1 MQHGRRTGCSPS
13 PSVGVGSESLLNRSA
28 PDPSARSELCFSP
41 RQQLTVWPLLGSLP
55 PGFSQQS
62 EPLIRRDVS
71 DLFPPPSP
79 PSPPSPSSIMP
90 ILKNLPVRLK
100 GGPTL
105 ENALILRR
113 MSLNITPHHRHHNP
127 FDNDDDGGHGNHWS
141 PGSSLL
147 DGDVPRDRNPFE
159 DEEDENEANEG
170 KKGSGGGGG
179 SVKGSFKFK
188 SPLKSLGKLGKNLR
202 ESVRSRGSDTPS
214 PQGTPSPTEKKKR
227 GRRSSEGSLLRF
239 AGKYRDT
246 LGSRKESLINA
257 EPNCSESEYDS
268 TSRRLTFMKMVGL
281 GKMKRESMADHSS
294 QGPEDQPVQEEEAVE
309 EVKPRE
315 PLSVLEILQ
324 LVKKRDLLLAD
335 THILELEQE
344 CSESTAADRGAAPPP
359 EDAASPNVKD
369 GGRRKAKDVE
379 LLYEELQKEL
389 WAVVRE
395 SLRCPTA
402 GPNLGLV
409 VQVLQQEEQ
418 VDSGWA
424 LSEAVAPGGPR
435 PRRLKQR
442 WREAVEEAA
451 DGSLPQRAEFT
462 AGELDGY
469 LDRLRARVVED
480 LGAAKRNVVSIYPEE
495 YQPFE
500 VYVQSYH
507 QAVSRRLTS
516 ITDNQLEITDIYS
529 LLDWLHNIYNRD
541 VLGTVCITSPFSR
554 SQLSPLLP
562 SETVDRLELDCL
574 NSVRAKVTTELSQVL
589 DEEEKRW
596 METLHIEEYQI
607 TLAKTVIQRLQVDL
621 ESSASINK
629 SLGSRVAQCSLNGL
643 ADFLY
648 SFQRKVEMFHEG
660 MQSGMFGDNEDGY
673 VSKTIALVNCCP
685 PFRGFVQRC
694 AQCDPSI
701 SEDSLRRAN
710 KCLDHIVQQGVRV
723 LSERLYL
730 HIRPFFERL
739 VKRKWFNNTEPY
751 EQIETLIKED
761 FKKYHRM
768 DSPPYQLLVSEVHRR
783 VVMEYLRS
791 VMRGRIICTSMK
803 MRKRM
808 AGRLRDE
815 GRQIKVLFK
824 DLESPSSWLDGAL
837 PHISEILQLEDVPS
851 VQMEVAVL
859 VREFPDVRKKHVSA
873 ILNIRGMT
881 RQAERQEIL
890 NIVKD
895 IESSDGAAAP
905 LSRDHAL
912 FAEVP
917 VTSEV
922 HCLNVGLSRVALTAS
937 ACFTA
942 LRPRRRKTRTAVQE
956 NPDDGL

>member
-1 MQHGRRTGCSPS
+1 
-13 PSVGVGSESLLNRSA
+13 
-28 PDPSARSELCFSP
+28 
-41 RQQLTVWPLLGSLP
+41 
-55 PGFSQQS
+55 
-62 EPLIRRDVS
+62 
-71 DLFPPPSP
+71 
-79 PSPPSPSSIMP
+79 MP

-100 GGPTL
+100 GGGPTL

-113 MSLNITPHHRHHNP
+113 MSLNITPHHHHHNP
-127 FDNDDDGGHGNHWS
+127 FDNDDDSIHDNGGHGNHWS

-170 KKGSGGGGG
+170 KKGKGGGGGG
-179 SVKGSFKFK
+179 SVKGSFKFT
-188 SPLKSLGKLGKNLR
+188 SPLKTLGKLGKNLR
-202 ESVRSRGSDTPS
+202 VSGRSKGSATPS
-214 PQGTPSPTEKKKR
+214 PQGSQGAPSPAEKKKR

-246 LGSRKESLINA
+246 LSSRKESLTNG
-257 EPNCSESEYDS
+257 ELNCSESECDT
-268 TSRRLTFMKMVGL
+268 TSRRLSFMKMVGL
-281 GKMKRESMADHSS
+281 GKLKRESMADHSS
-294 QGPEDQPVQEEEAVE
+294 QGPEEQPVKEEVVE

-335 THILELEQE
+335 SHILELEQE
-344 CSESTAADRGAAPPP
+344 CNEADRDAVTQP
-359 EDAASPNVKD
+359 EDASSSSVKD

-395 SLRCPTA
+395 SLWSPTA

-418 VDSGWA
+418 ADKDCA
-424 LSEAVAPGGPR
+424 LNEAAVAPGGSR

-442 WREAVEEAA
+442 WKEAVEEAA
-451 DGSLPQRAEFT
+451 DGSLPQKAEFT
-462 AGELDGY
+462 AGELAGY

-480 LGAAKRNVVSIYPEE
+480 LGAANRNVVSIYPEE
-495 YQPFE
+495 YQPFQ

-507 QAVSRRLTS
+507 QAVARRLEA

-621 ESSASINK
+621 ERSASINR
-629 SLGSRVAQCSLNGL
+629 SLGSKVAQCSLNGL

-694 AQCDPSI
+694 AQCDPSV
-701 SEDSLRRAN
+701 SEDSLRRAS
-710 KCLDHIVQQGVRV
+710 KALDHIVQQGVRV

-739 VKRKWFNNTEPY
+739 VKRKWLSNTEPY
-751 EQIETLIKED
+751 EQIEALIKEH

-768 DSPPYQLLVSEVHRR
+768 DSPPYQLLAAEVHRR

-791 VMRGRIICTSMK
+791 VMRGRIICTSLK

-808 AGRLRDE
+808 AGRLREE
-815 GRQIKVLFK
+815 GKQIKVLFK
-824 DLESPSSWLDGAL
+824 DLESPSSWLDSAL
-837 PHISEILQLEDVPS
+837 SHISEIIQLEDVPS
-851 VQMEVAVL
+851 IQMEVGVL

-881 RQAERQEIL
+881 RQAERQEII

-895 IESSDGAAAP
+895 IESSDGGGSAR
-905 LSRDHAL
+905 LSRDRAL

-922 HCLNVGLSRVALTAS
+922 HCLNVGLSRIALTAS
-937 ACFTA
+937 SCFTS
-942 LRPRRRKTRTAVQE
+942 LRPRRRKTRAPVQE
-956 NPDDGL
+956 NSDDVL

>member
-1 MQHGRRTGCSPS
+1 
-13 PSVGVGSESLLNRSA
+13 
-28 PDPSARSELCFSP
+28 
-41 RQQLTVWPLLGSLP
+41 
-55 PGFSQQS
+55 
-62 EPLIRRDVS
+62 
-71 DLFPPPSP
+71 
-79 PSPPSPSSIMP
+79 MP

-100 GGPTL
+100 GGGPTL
-105 ENALILRR
+105 DNALILRR
-113 MSLNITPHHRHHNP
+113 MSLNITPHHSP
-127 FDNDDDGGHGNHWS
+127 FNNEDDDDGNGNHWS

-179 SVKGSFKFK
+179 GSAKGSFKFK

-202 ESVRSRGSDTPS
+202 MSARSKGSGTPS
-214 PQGTPSPTEKKKR
+214 PQGSMHSPSPSEKKKR

-246 LGSRKESLINA
+246 LGSRKESLTNG
-257 EPNCSESEYDS
+257 EMNGTDSECDS
-268 TSRRLTFMKMVGL
+268 TSRRLSFMKMVGL
-281 GKMKRESMADHSS
+281 GKLKKESGADHSS
-294 QGPEDQPVQEEEAVE
+294 QGPEDRPVQEEVVE

-335 THILELEQE
+335 SHILELEQE
-344 CSESTAADRGAAPPP
+344 CNESAPLDRGGGTTQP
-359 EDAASPNVKD
+359 EDAASPGMKD
-369 GGRRKAKDVE
+369 SGRRKAKDVE

-395 SLRCPTA
+395 SLRSTTA

-418 VDSGWA
+418 ADKDWA
-424 LSEAVAPGGPR
+424 LSEGVAPGGPR
-435 PRRLKQR
+435 PRCLKRR

-451 DGSLPQRAEFT
+451 DGSLPQKAEFT
-462 AGELDGY
+462 AGELDKY
-469 LDRLRARVVED
+469 LDRLRVRVVED
-480 LGAAKRNVVSIYPEE
+480 LGAANRNVVSIYPEE
-495 YQPFE
+495 YQAFQ
-500 VYVQSYH
+500 VYVESYH
-507 QAVSRRLTS
+507 QAVARRLKA

-529 LLDWLHNIYNRD
+529 LLDWLHNMYNRD
-541 VLGTVCITSPFSR
+541 VLGTVCITAPFSR
-554 SQLSPLLP
+554 SQLSPLL
-562 SETVDRLELDCL
+562 SSDTVDRLELDCL
-574 NSVRAKVTTELSQVL
+574 NSVRAKVTTELTQVL

-607 TLAKTVIQRLQVDL
+607 SLAKTVIQRLQVDL
-621 ESSASINK
+621 ERSASINR

-673 VSKTIALVNCCP
+673 VSRTIALVNCCP
-685 PFRGFVQRC
+685 PFSGFVQRC
-694 AQCDPSI
+694 AQCDPSV

-710 KCLDHIVQQGVRV
+710 RSLDHIVHQGVRV

-739 VKRKWFNNTEPY
+739 VKRKWLSNTEPY
-751 EQIETLIKED
+751 EQIEALIKED

-768 DSPPYQLLVSEVHRR
+768 DSPPYQMLVGEVHRR

-791 VMRGRIICTSMK
+791 IMRGRIICTSMK
-803 MRKRM
+803 MRKRL

-815 GRQIKVLFK
+815 GKQIKTLFK
-824 DLESPSSWLDGAL
+824 DLESPSSWLDSAL
-837 PHISEILQLEDVPS
+837 SHISEIIQLEDVPS

-873 ILNIRGMT
+873 ILNIRGTT
-881 RQAERQEIL
+881 RQGERQEIL

-895 IESSDGAAAP
+895 IESSDGGPAP
-905 LSRDHAL
+905 LPRDRAL

-922 HCLNVGLSRVALTAS
+922 HCLNLGLSRVALTAS
-937 ACFTA
+937 SCFAT
-942 LRPRRRKTRTAVQE
+942 LRPRPRKTRTPVQE
-956 NPDDGL
+956 NPDDVL

>member
-1 MQHGRRTGCSPS
+1 
-13 PSVGVGSESLLNRSA
+13 
-28 PDPSARSELCFSP
+28 
-41 RQQLTVWPLLGSLP
+41 
-55 PGFSQQS
+55 
-62 EPLIRRDVS
+62 
-71 DLFPPPSP
+71 
-79 PSPPSPSSIMP
+79 MP
-90 ILKNLPVRLK
+90 IFKNLPVRLK

-105 ENALILRR
+105 DNALFIRR
-113 MSLNITPHHRHHNP
+113 MSLNITPRHHNP
-127 FDNDDDGGHGNHWS
+127 FDNDDDSIHGNGGHGNHWS

-170 KKGSGGGGG
+170 KKGSGGG
-179 SVKGSFKFK
+179 SVKGSFKFM

-202 ESVRSRGSDTPS
+202 MSGKSSTLS
-214 PQGTPSPTEKKKR
+214 PQGSLQGSPSPSPSQKKKR

-239 AGKYRDT
+239 AGKYRDP
-246 LGSRKESLINA
+246 SRKESLANG
-257 EPNCSESEYDS
+257 ELNCSESEGDS
-268 TSRRLTFMKMVGL
+268 TSRRVSFMRMVGL
-281 GKMKRESMADHSS
+281 GKTKKESMTDQSS
-294 QGPEDQPVQEEEAVE
+294 QGPEDQSVPVE

-344 CSESTAADRGAAPPP
+344 CNERAAAMQP
-359 EDAASPNVKD
+359 EDATSPSVKD

-395 SLRCPTA
+395 SLKSPTA

-418 VDSGWA
+418 VDKDWEV
-424 LSEAVAPGGPR
+424 SEGAAPGGPR

-442 WREAVEEAA
+442 WKEAVEEAA
-451 DGSLPQRAEFT
+451 DDSLPQTAEFT
-462 AGELDGY
+462 AGELNKY
-469 LDRLRARVVED
+469 LDRLRTRVVED
-480 LGAAKRNVVSIYPEE
+480 LGAAKRNAVSIYPEE
-495 YQPFE
+495 YQPFQ

-507 QAVSRRLTS
+507 QAVARRLKT
-516 ITDNQLEITDIYS
+516 ITDNQLQITDIYS
-529 LLDWLHNIYNRD
+529 LLDWLHNMYNRD
-541 VLGTVCITSPFSR
+541 VLGTVCITSPFNHSE
-554 SQLSPLLP
+554 LSPLLP

-589 DEEEKRW
+589 DDEEKRW
-596 METLHIEEYQI
+596 METLQIEEYQI
-607 TLAKTVIQRLQVDL
+607 TLAKMVIERLQADL
-621 ESSASINK
+621 ERSASINR
-629 SLGSRVAQCSLNGL
+629 SLGSRVAQCSINGL

-660 MQSGMFGDNEDGY
+660 MQAGMFGDHQDGY
-673 VSKTIALVNCCP
+673 VSRTIALVNCCP

-694 AQCDPSI
+694 AQCDPSV

-710 KCLDHIVQQGVRV
+710 KSLDHIIQQGVKV
-723 LSERLYL
+723 LSDRLYL

-739 VKRKWFNNTEPY
+739 VKRKWLTNTEPY
-751 EQIETLIKED
+751 EQIEALIKEA
-761 FKKYHRM
+761 FKKYSKM
-768 DSPPYQLLVSEVHRR
+768 DSPPYQLLVSEIHRR
-783 VVMEYLRS
+783 VVTEYLRS

-815 GRQIKVLFK
+815 GNQIKVLFK
-824 DLESPSSWLDGAL
+824 DLESSSGWLDSAL
-837 PHISEILQLEDVPS
+837 CHISEIIQLEDLPS
-851 VQMEVAVL
+851 IQMEVGVL
-859 VREFPDVRKKHVSA
+859 VREFPDIRKKHVSA

-895 IESSDGAAAP
+895 IETSDSGPAT
-905 LSRDHAL
+905 LSRDRAL

-922 HCLNVGLSRVALTAS
+922 HCLNVGLSRIALTAS
-937 ACFTA
+937 SCFTT
-942 LRPRRRKTRTAVQE
+942 LRPRRRKTRTPVQE
-956 NPDDGL
+956 NPDDAL

>member
-1 MQHGRRTGCSPS
+1 
-13 PSVGVGSESLLNRSA
+13 
-28 PDPSARSELCFSP
+28 
-41 RQQLTVWPLLGSLP
+41 
-55 PGFSQQS
+55 
-62 EPLIRRDVS
+62 
-71 DLFPPPSP
+71 
-79 PSPPSPSSIMP
+79 MP

-100 GGPTL
+100 GGGPTL

-113 MSLNITPHHRHHNP
+113 MSLNITPHHHHHNP
-127 FDNDDDGGHGNHWS
+127 FDNDDDSIHDNGGHGNHWS

-170 KKGSGGGGG
+170 KKGKGGGGGG
-179 SVKGSFKFK
+179 SGKGSFKFT
-188 SPLKSLGKLGKNLR
+188 SPLKTLGKLGKNLR
-202 ESVRSRGSDTPS
+202 VSGRSKGSATPS
-214 PQGTPSPTEKKKR
+214 PQGSQGTPSPAEKKKR

-246 LGSRKESLINA
+246 LSSRKESLTNG
-257 EPNCSESEYDS
+257 ELNCSESECDT
-268 TSRRLTFMKMVGL
+268 TSRRLSFMKMVGL
-281 GKMKRESMADHSS
+281 GKLKRESMADHSS
-294 QGPEDQPVQEEEAVE
+294 QGPEEQPVKEEVVE

-335 THILELEQE
+335 SHILELEQE
-344 CSESTAADRGAAPPP
+344 CNEADRDAVTQP
-359 EDAASPNVKD
+359 EDASSSSVKD

-395 SLRCPTA
+395 SLRSPTA

-418 VDSGWA
+418 ADKDWA
-424 LSEAVAPGGPR
+424 LNEVAVAPGGSR

-442 WREAVEEAA
+442 WKEAVEEAA
-451 DGSLPQRAEFT
+451 DGSLPQKAEFT
-462 AGELDGY
+462 AGELAGY

-480 LGAAKRNVVSIYPEE
+480 LGAANRNVVSIYPEE
-495 YQPFE
+495 YQPFQ

-507 QAVSRRLTS
+507 QAVARRLEA

-621 ESSASINK
+621 ERSASINR
-629 SLGSRVAQCSLNGL
+629 SLGSKVAQCSLNGL

-694 AQCDPSI
+694 AQCDPSV
-701 SEDSLRRAN
+701 SEDSLRRAS
-710 KCLDHIVQQGVRV
+710 KALDHIVQQGVRV

-739 VKRKWFNNTEPY
+739 VKRKWLSNTEPY
-751 EQIETLIKED
+751 EQIEALIKEH

-768 DSPPYQLLVSEVHRR
+768 DSPPYQLLAAEVHRR

-791 VMRGRIICTSMK
+791 VMRGRIICTSLK

-815 GRQIKVLFK
+815 GKQIKVLFK
-824 DLESPSSWLDGAL
+824 DLESPSSWLDSAL
-837 PHISEILQLEDVPS
+837 SHISEIIQLEDVPS
-851 VQMEVAVL
+851 IQMEVGVL

-881 RQAERQEIL
+881 RQAERQEII

-895 IESSDGAAAP
+895 IESSDGGGSAR
-905 LSRDHAL
+905 LSRDRAL

-922 HCLNVGLSRVALTAS
+922 HCLNVGLSRIALTAS
-937 ACFTA
+937 SCFTS
-942 LRPRRRKTRTAVQE
+942 LRPRRRKTRAPVQE
-956 NPDDGL
+956 NSDDVL

>member
-1 MQHGRRTGCSPS
+1 
-13 PSVGVGSESLLNRSA
+13 
-28 PDPSARSELCFSP
+28 
-41 RQQLTVWPLLGSLP
+41 
-55 PGFSQQS
+55 
-62 EPLIRRDVS
+62 
-71 DLFPPPSP
+71 
-79 PSPPSPSSIMP
+79 MP

-100 GGPTL
+100 GGGPTL

-113 MSLNITPHHRHHNP
+113 MSLNITPHHHHHNP
-127 FDNDDDGGHGNHWS
+127 FGDNDDDSIHSNGGHGNHWS

-147 DGDVPRDRNPFE
+147 DGDGPRDRNPFE

-179 SVKGSFKFK
+179 GSGKGFKFK
-188 SPLKSLGKLGKNLR
+188 SPLKTLGKLGKNLR
-202 ESVRSRGSDTPS
+202 LSGRSKGSETPS
-214 PQGTPSPTEKKKR
+214 PQGSLQGTPSPAEKKKR

-246 LGSRKESLINA
+246 LGSRKETFTNGEL
-257 EPNCSESEYDS
+257 NCSESECDS
-268 TSRRLTFMKMVGL
+268 TSRRLSFMKMVGL
-281 GKMKRESMADHSS
+281 GKLKRESMNDHSS
-294 QGPEDQPVQEEEAVE
+294 QGPEEQPVKEEVVE

-344 CSESTAADRGAAPPP
+344 CNESAEP
-359 EDAASPNVKD
+359 EDAASPSVKD

-389 WAVVRE
+389 WSVVRE
-395 SLRCPTA
+395 SLRSPTA

-418 VDSGWA
+418 TDKDWA
-424 LSEAVAPGGPR
+424 LSEAAAPGGPR

-442 WREAVEEAA
+442 WKEAVEEAA
-451 DGSLPQRAEFT
+451 DGSLPQKAEFT
-462 AGELDGY
+462 EGELDKY

-480 LGAAKRNVVSIYPEE
+480 LEAAKRNVVSIYPEE
-495 YQPFE
+495 YQPFQ

-507 QAVSRRLTS
+507 QAVARRLQAITGTS
-516 ITDNQLEITDIYS
+516 LEITDIYS

-541 VLGTVCITSPFSR
+541 VLGTVCITSPFCR
-554 SQLSPLLP
+554 SELSPLLA

-596 METLHIEEYQI
+596 MESLHIEEYQI

-621 ESSASINK
+621 ERSASINN

-694 AQCDPSI
+694 AQCDPSV

-710 KCLDHIVQQGVRV
+710 KALDHIVQQGVRV

-739 VKRKWFNNTEPY
+739 VKRKWLSNTEPY
-751 EQIETLIKED
+751 EQIEALIKEH

-768 DSPPYQLLVSEVHRR
+768 DSPPYQLLAAEVHRR

-815 GRQIKVLFK
+815 GKQIKVLFK
-824 DLESPSSWLDGAL
+824 DLESPSSWLDSAL
-837 PHISEILQLEDVPS
+837 SHISEIIQLEDVPS
-851 VQMEVAVL
+851 IQMEVGVL

-895 IESSDGAAAP
+895 IESSDGVGGGGGLAR
-905 LSRDHAL
+905 LSRDRAL
-912 FAEVP
+912 FSEVP

-922 HCLNVGLSRVALTAS
+922 HCLNVGLSRIALTAS
-937 ACFTA
+937 ISCTDP
-942 LRPRRRKTRTAVQE
+942 LWTEPNRTE
-956 NPDDGL
+956 PN

>member
-1 MQHGRRTGCSPS
+1 
-13 PSVGVGSESLLNRSA
+13 
-28 PDPSARSELCFSP
+28 
-41 RQQLTVWPLLGSLP
+41 
-55 PGFSQQS
+55 
-62 EPLIRRDVS
+62 
-71 DLFPPPSP
+71 
-79 PSPPSPSSIMP
+79 MP

-100 GGPTL
+100 GGGPTL
-105 ENALILRR
+105 DNALILRR
-113 MSLNITPHHRHHNP
+113 MSLNITPHHHHHNP
-127 FDNDDDGGHGNHWS
+127 FDDDDSIHDSSGHGNHWS

-179 SVKGSFKFK
+179 SAKSSFKFK
-188 SPLKSLGKLGKNLR
+188 SPLKTLGKLGKTLR
-202 ESVRSRGSDTPS
+202 VSVRNKGSATPS
-214 PQGTPSPTEKKKR
+214 PQGSLQGTPSPAEKKKR

-246 LGSRKESLINA
+246 LSSYKESFTNGEL
-257 EPNCSESEYDS
+257 NCSESECDS
-268 TSRRLTFMKMVGL
+268 TSRRLSFMKMVGL
-281 GKMKRESMADHSS
+281 GKLKRESMADHSS
-294 QGPEDQPVQEEEAVE
+294 QGPEEQLVQEEVVE

-324 LVKKRDLLLAD
+324 LVRKRDLFLAD
-335 THILELEQE
+335 SHILELEQE
-344 CSESTAADRGAAPPP
+344 CNESAAAERGGTTQP
-359 EDAASPNVKD
+359 EDSSSPSVKD

-395 SLRCPTA
+395 SLRSPTA

-418 VDSGWA
+418 ADKDWA
-424 LSEAVAPGGPR
+424 VHKGAAPGGPR
-435 PRRLKQR
+435 PRQLIQR

-451 DGSLPQRAEFT
+451 EGSLPERAEFT

-469 LDRLRARVVED
+469 LGRLRARVVED
-480 LGAAKRNVVSIYPEE
+480 LGAANRNVVSIYPEE
-495 YQPFE
+495 F
-500 VYVQSYH
+500 
-507 QAVSRRLTS
+507 QAFQVRHTWTQKHLKGSV
-516 ITDNQLEITDIYS
+516 
-529 LLDWLHNIYNRD
+529 D

-621 ESSASINK
+621 ERSASINM

-648 SFQRKVEMFHEG
+648 SFQRKVEMFHEKVQNG
-660 MQSGMFGDNEDGY
+660 LFGDSEDGY

-694 AQCDPSI
+694 AQCDPSVT
-701 SEDSLRRAN
+701 EDSLRRAN
-710 KCLDHIVQQGVRV
+710 RALDHIVQQGVRV

-739 VKRKWFNNTEPY
+739 VKRKWLSNTEPY
-751 EQIETLIKED
+751 EQIEALIKD
-761 FKKYHRM
+761 HFKKYHRM
-768 DSPPYQLLVSEVHRR
+768 DSPPYQLLVAEVHRR

-815 GRQIKVLFK
+815 GKQIKVLFK
-824 DLESPSSWLDGAL
+824 DLESPSSWLDSAL
-837 PHISEILQLEDVPS
+837 SHISEMIQLEDVPS
-851 VQMEVAVL
+851 IQMEVGVL

-873 ILNIRGMT
+873 ILNIRGLT

-895 IESSDGAAAP
+895 IESSDGSGSAR
-905 LSRDHAL
+905 LSRDRAL
-912 FAEVP
+912 FSEVP

-922 HCLNVGLSRVALTAS
+922 HCLNVGLSRIALTAS
-937 ACFTA
+937 SCFTT
-942 LRPRRRKTRTAVQE
+942 LRPRRRKTRTPVQE
-956 NPDDGL
+956 NSDDVL